1 MSKRRRSTYQR
12 LLRWYPASWRRVNS
26 AVMLDTLELHADAQ
40 GHARP
45 AAGEAW
51 SLRAHGLA
59 ERATPTVIVWVAGA
73 ALLLCL
79 APTIVLWSGAVV
91 DSPGA
96 AAARVTVQFLG
107 ALLVSIA
114 AGALLW
120 RAGVIRAETALVA
133 CAVAVPAWFLGGL
146 AMASWGVGFDEA
158 DVGAARSWFGDATGA
173 LLIGAWALRRS

>member
-1 MSKRRRSTYQR
+1 
-12 LLRWYPASWRRVNS
+12 
-26 AVMLDTLELHADAQ
+26 MLDTLELHADAQ

-45 AAGEAW
+45 TAGEAW

-79 APTIVLWSGAVV
+79 ASTIVLWSGAVI
-91 DSPGA
+91 DSPWA

-120 RAGVIRAETALVA
+120 RAGVVRAETALVA

-158 DVGAARSWFGDATGA
+158 DAGAARSWFGDATGA